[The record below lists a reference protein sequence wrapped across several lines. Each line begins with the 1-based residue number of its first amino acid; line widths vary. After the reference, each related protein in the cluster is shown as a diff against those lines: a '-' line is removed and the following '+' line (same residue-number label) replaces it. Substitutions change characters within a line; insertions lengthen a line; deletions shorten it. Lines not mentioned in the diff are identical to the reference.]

1 MFADYVVIFA
11 SRADL
16 SILFHNLSNTIL
28 SSGDWCDRNHLKDEY
43 SSLLSLNEKKCQYM
57 LFFLS
62 GSQKTEQFS
71 LFLNDRELKRID
83 QFKYLGIILDK
94 NLSFL

>member
-1 MFADYVVIFA
+1 MPEVLPLCKAVMFADYVVIFA

-57 LFFLS
+57 LFFFIW
-62 GSQKTEQFS
+62 FS
-71 LFLNDRELKRID
+71 ENRTVF
-83 QFKYLGIILDK
+83 
-94 NLSFL
+94 SFSE